1 MLDNALRPV
10 KDHLLGP
17 VARASGGR
25 VHPGVVTAAALV
37 AGLAAAGFAWRGW
50 YGAALAGWLVNRVLD
65 GLDGVI
71 ARARGLASDRG
82 GYFDL
87 LADFLVYA
95 LIPIALAAGRP
106 DPGAHAAVAWLLAS
120 FYVNAMSWM
129 YIAAVLERRKHETAG
144 RRGGT
149 SIVFPEGIIG
159 GTETILFYGA
169 FLLFPTFFKPL
180 ALLMTLL
187 TAAGAAQRAVWA
199 WRRL

>member
-1 MLDNALRPV
+1 MFDSALRPF
-10 KDHLLGP
+10 KDRLLGP

-25 VHPGVVTAAALV
+25 IHPGAVTAAALV
-37 AGLAAAGFAWRGW
+37 VGLAAAGFAWRGW
-50 YGAALAGWLVNRVLD
+50 YGSALACWLVNRVLD

-71 ARARGLASDRG
+71 ARERGLASDRG

-95 LIPIALAAGRP
+95 LVPIALAAGRS
-106 DPGAHAAVAWLLAS
+106 DPGGHAAVAWLLAS

-129 YIAAVLERRKHETAG
+129 YIAAVLERRNGTA
-144 RRGGT
+144 RRGGGP
-149 SIVFPEGIIG
+149 SIVFPEGVVG
-159 GTETILFYGA
+159 GTETILFFTA
-169 FLLFPTFFKPL
+169 FLLFPAFFKPL
-180 ALLMTLL
+180 ALLMALL